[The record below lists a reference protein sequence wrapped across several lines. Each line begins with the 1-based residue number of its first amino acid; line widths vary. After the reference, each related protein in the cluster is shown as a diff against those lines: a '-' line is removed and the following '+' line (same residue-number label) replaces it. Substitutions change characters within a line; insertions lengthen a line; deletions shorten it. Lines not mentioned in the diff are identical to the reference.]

1 MKSKAAKKT
10 PVPAAKKTTPAASRL
25 AVLLLG
31 QGRGYFLENL
41 SLLVGSGMGISDAL
55 AGTRADVGSR
65 FMIRVIDRIIA
76 DTDAGMPLWAALEA
90 SMLFPSHAI
99 SLIKIGEETGRL
111 VENLKVIGMEQEKDR
126 LFKSKIRSAMVY
138 PIFVLTLTLVVGTAI
153 AWFILPKLAMV
164 FGQMRLELPWVTKT
178 LLSSGVFLNQ
188 HGTVVVPVA
197 LVLAAAIIY
206 VLFFLAKT
214 RFLGQKFLFGLPGIK
229 KLIMEIELSRFG
241 FLLGTMLEAGLPIT
255 QALSSLVDATP
266 FPDYRNFYRHLERRI
281 SDGDSFEKAFA
292 SYKNMKRLVPVPV
305 QQLVISGEKSGSL
318 APTLLKFGAAYEAK
332 TDITTKNLSVIL
344 EPIMLVIVW
353 VGVVSVAL
361 AVILPIYS
369 LIGGLNR

>member
-1 MKSKAAKKT
+1 MKNKTAKKG
-10 PVPAAKKTTPAASRL
+10 PAAPAHRGAPAASRL

-31 QGRGYFLENL
+31 QSRGYFLENL

-55 AGTRADVGSR
+55 AGTRADVTSR
-65 FMIRVIDRIIA
+65 PMLRVIDRIIA
-76 DTDAGMPLWAALEA
+76 DTDAGMPLWSALE
-90 SMLFPSHAI
+90 SSGLFPSHAI
-99 SLIKIGEETGRL
+99 SLMRIGEETGRL
-111 VENLKVIGMEQEKDR
+111 VENLKVIGLEQEKDR
-126 LFKSKIRSAMVY
+126 LFKSKIKSAMVY
-138 PIFVLTLTLVVGTAI
+138 PLFVLSLTLVIGTAI
-153 AWFILPKLAMV
+153 AWFILPKLATV
-164 FGQMRLELPWVTKT
+164 FGQMRLDLPWVTKA

-188 HGTVVVPVA
+188 HGAIVVPSA
-197 LVLAAAIIY
+197 LVLMGLLVY
-206 VLFFLAKT
+206 VFFFLAKT
-214 RFLGQKFLFGLPGIK
+214 KFLGQKFLFSLPGIK

-266 FPDYRNFYRHLERRI
+266 FPDYRDLYRHLEGRI
-281 SDGDSFEKAFA
+281 SDGDSFEKAFG
-292 SYKNMKRLVPVPV
+292 SYKGMKRLVPVPV
-305 QQLVISGEKSGSL
+305 QQLVVSGEKSGSL
-318 APTLLKFGAAYEAK
+318 AATLLKFGAAYEAK